1 MGEMQEKSDA
11 QLLRDYAE
19 CRDEAAFRE
28 IVARHTDFVYSAAL
42 RQVESSDLAADIAQ
56 GVFVDL
62 ARKARPVGER
72 LTPGSSLAGWLHRG
86 TRYAALNHLRDTRR
100 RLTNERQAM
109 EQLLTNSESSADW
122 EQIRPA
128 LDEALDRLGDEDREA
143 LLLRYFKNQ
152 DFRAVGLAL
161 GMSDDA
167 AQKRVSR
174 ALERLREFFTKRN
187 VTIGASGLVVVI
199 SANAVQA
206 APAGL
211 AATISTAAA
220 LAGTTLATTTTA
232 TAIKT
237 IAMTPIQKALITA
250 TIAAVAG
257 AGIYEARQAATM
269 RSQVQ
274 TLKQQQAPSTEQ
286 LRQLQ
291 RERDDA
297 PNRLTA
303 LIAENEQL
311 KASQKAAE
319 LLKLRGEVGSL
330 RQSLAN
336 MAATNRPSVGLSALM
351 RDPAMKE
358 YIHQKQ
364 LKAVKERYAPLV
376 QQLNLTPEDTEKFT
390 QLVGDALLKG
400 TDLASSLT
408 QGDGNRVQTLKAMA
422 DTRTEMQNQLQAL
435 LGEAG
440 YAQYTQFNQAI
451 PAQTMVKLLNQQLGD
466 NGLSD
471 DQSAHLAQI
480 VAAEP
485 YAATHGI
492 DGELDPAFF
501 SSQEDIDAYLQ
512 QVVASNQRILDQAS
526 SFLTSQQL
534 AALEIVQSNSINAQI
549 TKAAALTQKH

>member
-1 MGEMQEKSDA
+1 MTSDWD
-11 QLLRDYAE
+11 LLEQYA
-19 CRDEAAFRE
+19 RKNLQDAFTE
-28 IVARHTDFVYSAAL
+28 IVRRHVDLVYSAAL
-42 RQVESSDLAADIAQ
+42 RQVRSPQLAEEVAQSVFTDLAHNA
-56 GVFVDL
+56 
-62 ARKARPVGER
+62 GELKPDTI
-72 LTPGSSLAGWLHRG
+72 LTAWL
-86 TRYAALNHLRDTRR
+86 YQVTRR
-100 RLTNERQAM
+100 TAIDVIRKESRRQ
-109 EQLLTNSESSADW
+109 LR
-122 EQIRPA
+122 EQIAVEMTNMNATANDWMQIEPLLDDAMAA
-128 LDEALDRLGDEDREA
+128 LDETDRSA
-143 LLLRYFKNQ
+143 VLLRYFENKSL
-152 DFRAVGLAL
+152 REVGAAL
-161 GMSDDA
+161 GASEDA

-174 ALERLREFFTKRN
+174 AVERLREFFSKRN
-187 VTIGASGLVVVI
+187 VTIGTSALAVLI
-199 SANAVQA
+199 SANAVEA
-206 APAGL
+206 APVGL
-211 AATISTAAA
+211 AITISSVAV
-220 LAGTTLATTTTA
+220 LAGTAVQTS
-232 TAIKT
+232 TAIIATKA
-237 IAMTPIQKALITA
+237 IAMTTLQKTL
-250 TIAAVAG
+250 IAATLTAAIG
-257 AGIYEARQAATM
+257 TGIYEARQN
-269 RSQVQ
+269 SQLRDRVQ
-274 TLKQQQAPSTEQ
+274 ISQQQQAPLAEQ
-286 LRQLQ
+286 IRQLQ

-297 PNRLTA
+297 TNRLTA

-319 LLKLRGEVGSL
+319 LLKLRGEVGAL

-336 MAATNRPSVGLSALM
+336 MAATNRPSAGLSALM

-364 LKAVKERYAPLV
+364 LKAIKERYAPLV

-408 QGDGNRVQTLKAMA
+408 QGDGDRGQTLKAMA

-451 PAQTMVKLLNQQLGD
+451 PAQTTVKLLNQQLGD

-485 YAATHGI
+485 YAATHDI

-501 SSQEDIDAYLQ
+501 SSQQDIDAYLQ